1 MNSTVVYRYLGYVK
15 LIYFWK
21 KLCRAHEKISRAHD
35 LLSQVHDISSR
46 AHVWAHGR
54 AVATVIQTTISWM
67 RGQCSTKW
75 GTQRP
80 CMFSEISS
88 KTLLLEVM
96 LKIIS
101 IFLKKRFWKGGV
113 SYPNIEI
120 KKRVYIK
127 PTYFY

>member
-15 LIYFWK
+15 FIYFWK

-54 AVATVIQTTISWM
+54 AVATVIQTTISCM

-75 GTQRP
+75 GTSAAMHVLGNQ
-80 CMFSEISS
+80 F
-88 KTLLLEVM
+88 
-96 LKIIS
+96 
-101 IFLKKRFWKGGV
+101 KKSVVR
-113 SYPNIEI
+113 SYA
-120 KKRVYIK
+120 
-127 PTYFY
+127 